1 MQEPDDQRLVDDE
14 TIPDLNE
21 MEQATDSTAVTESTV
36 NLTEDDSE
44 RPVGGHREQLCEIL
58 HSRKAQYTIIAL
70 VVLDMIIVVAELL
83 LDLKAIEVHHD
94 NPAPHV
100 LHYISIGIL
109 SIFMIEL
116 FLKIYA
122 MGLTFFKHK
131 MEVFDG
137 IVVVVSFSL
146 DVAFSGK
153 EGAIDG
159 ISLIVLLRLWRVTR
173 IVNGIVLSVKMQAER
188 KIQVLEKENSELKE
202 EIEQLKTKCAQ
213 LETELKTLKGE
224 PASASVQEN
233 QS

>member
-1 MQEPDDQRLVDDE
+1 
-14 TIPDLNE
+14 
-21 MEQATDSTAVTESTV
+21 
-36 NLTEDDSE
+36 
-44 RPVGGHREQLCEIL
+44 
-58 HSRKAQYTIIAL
+58 
-70 VVLDMIIVVAELL
+70 MIIVIAELL
-83 LDLKAIEVHHD
+83 LDLKAIKVHHD

-100 LHYISIGIL
+100 LHYISIAIL

-137 IVVVVSFSL
+137 IVVIVSFSL
-146 DVAFSGK
+146 DVAFSGE
-153 EGAIDG
+153 EGAVDG

-188 KIQVLEKENSELKE
+188 KIQLLEKENTELKE

-213 LETELKTLKGE
+213 FEAELKTVRGDA
-224 PASASVQEN
+224 ASAT
-233 QS
+233 